1 MSDSGGVKYVSAAYS
16 QWTSPEGTLGTIV
29 REAHARAAELEERR
43 AELEQTAANVG
54 VGPSLADAL
63 RRETVGLI
71 AEVKRKSPSRG
82 DIAPR
87 LDALAQATHY
97 LEGGAVAL
105 SVLTEPAHFGGS
117 PQDVL
122 DVRRS
127 VLLPIL
133 KKDFHVAPIQLIE
146 ARALG
151 ASAALLIV
159 RALSLEALSIMMQ
172 AGEALSLELL
182 VEVRDEAELARALD
196 AGATIVGVNNRNL
209 ESLVIDPSTAERLIP
224 RIPSDVVA
232 VAESGIVSRKDIQ
245 RYAAAGADAVLV
257 GSSLSGAVDVARATR
272 DLTGV
277 IRRVRGR

>member
-1 MSDSGGVKYVSAAYS
+1 VQAYS

-29 REAHARAAELEERR
+29 REAHARAAELEGRH
-43 AELEQTAANVG
+43 AELEQIAANAT
-54 VGPSLADAL
+54 VGPSFADAL
-63 RRETVGLI
+63 RREAVGLI
-71 AEVKRKSPSRG
+71 AEVKRRSPSRG

-87 LDALAQATHY
+87 LDALAQATEY
-97 LEGGAVAL
+97 LRGGAVAL

-127 VLLPIL
+127 VPLPIL
-133 KKDFHVAPIQLIE
+133 KKDFHVAPIQLLE

-159 RALSLEALSIMMQ
+159 RALSPEVLPAMMQ
-172 AGEALSLELL
+172 AGGELGLDLL

-196 AGATIVGVNNRNL
+196 AGATIIGVNNRNL

-224 RIPSDVVA
+224 QIPSGVIA
-232 VAESGIVSRKDIQ
+232 VAESGIVSRPDVE
-245 RYAAAGADAVLV
+245 RYAAVGADAVLV
-257 GSSLSGAVDVARATR
+257 GSSLSGAVDVAQATR
-272 DLTGV
+272 ALTGV
-277 IRRVRGR
+277 TRRERGR